1 MSAKKMSV
9 VYTVVVSI
17 QKEVL
22 IQIIFLSKKLFY
34 PIFILKIF
42 YSGYQCICDPGYA
55 YEKKTCVDIDEC
67 ASNPCVSGNCVNSEG
82 GFKCQCPEGF
92 SLGPDGR

>member
-1 MSAKKMSV
+1 MWWPKSSLKPSL
-9 VYTVVVSI
+9 TVLS
-17 QKEVL
+17 
-22 IQIIFLSKKLFY
+22 IQIIFFKVISSNFY
-34 PIFILKIF
+34 LKIL

-67 ASNPCVSGNCVNSEG
+67 ASNPCVSGNCINSEG